1 MFCFKQGGIPQ
12 RSVALLALGCPI
24 GAMSE
29 ATFGLGV
36 KVRLGRSQQRTAG
49 GLVAWGLAFPLPES
63 PKRSASDRARR
74 GGGGAAWSFPFQQH
88 CSGQLA
94 LYCVSGCLHFKQDL
108 ARRGRPPCV
117 LLDALRWLSVK
128 GGLTEPR
135 LFSGA
140 GLERKKLA
148 VLKVWLLVWAG
159 CPGARTEPQCT
170 GLQRRGWVAVQCC
183 VISLLDKVP
192 LRNSSR
198 WGLPA
203 VCRPCMTRAG
213 AHCAPRLPGSPPRR

>member
-1 MFCFKQGGIPQ
+1 MVCFKQGGIPQ

-148 VLKVWLLVWAG
+148 VLKVWLFGLAVLGLALSPNALG
-159 CPGARTEPQCT
+159 CNG
-170 GLQRRGWVAVQCC
+170 GGGWRYSAVLYHYSIRYPC
-183 VISLLDKVP
+183 VIPPV
-192 LRNSSR
+192 
-198 WGLPA
+198 
-203 VCRPCMTRAG
+203 G
-213 AHCAPRLPGSPPRR
+213 ASPPSAGHV